1 MCNIANVTVSKQNKG
16 WNKLAILSII
26 LWLGIVFI
34 QDKVLIAGLLQP
46 VVLVGGIMS
55 YRQIKKTG
63 EKGRVLSL
71 IVIFLGGLNT
81 LAIVLPMLLVATK
94 GQ

>member
-1 MCNIANVTVSKQNKG
+1 MTDVIDSKHNKG

-63 EKGRVLSL
+63 EKGRALSL

-81 LAIVLPMLLVATK
+81 LAIVLPVLLIATR